1 MNDALQALRRD
12 ELAVLAR
19 EYLLAGHL
27 NDRAGMPFVVAE
39 LGLDAMR
46 EIAIEEWMSASPV
59 YTRRMRRALG
69 FDGDDVATIFK
80 GMQFDIGAPHQFM
93 DFRYMVHDAT
103 HGEFS
108 LAWCGALMD
117 VEPMGEQ
124 FVVTMCHHIEDP
136 TFDATASVT
145 NPRARMRPVHRP
157 PRIPAG
163 RVPHCNWT
171 VEIDP
176 NAEPLSEPEGAKW
189 LATSLAANVEL
200 TTEPEAA
207 RPDGDTDYAGPLDPD
222 LQMERFSR
230 ATLVRICDEVC
241 LQGQLLARA
250 FLRAV
255 AARTDAETATRIG
268 ARQLVGVAGV
278 VSKRLGTMLGT
289 RGGIADVTRVLRL
302 HPALRP
308 FAYVNATVEEGRVEV
323 GPCPALE
330 EGDDLTWPAILVRDG
345 TAAMQSVVQ
354 AIDPQ
359 ATCQAI
365 EPKQHAGAA
374 WIVRIDANAPH
385 ATDPDEVRVTSF
397 SKGVAFEFANRQGSQ
412 TGPAKQAE

>member
-1 MNDALQALRRD
+1 MNDVLASLGREQ
-12 ELAVLAR
+12 LAVLAR

-27 NDRAGMPFVVAE
+27 IDRAGMPFVLAE
-39 LGLDAMR
+39 FGLDAMR
-46 EIAIEEWMSASPV
+46 EVAIEEWMSASPV

-69 FDGDDVATIFK
+69 FEGDDVATIFK

-93 DFRYMVHDAT
+93 DFRFTVHDAT

-157 PRIPAG
+157 PRVPHD

-176 NAEPLSEPEGAKW
+176 DAEPLSEPEGATW
-189 LATSLAANVEL
+189 LATSRAANVEL
-200 TTEPEAA
+200 TTQPEPHPE
-207 RPDGDTDYAGPLDPD
+207 GETDYAGAFDPD

-230 ATLVRICDEVC
+230 ATLVRICDELC
-241 LQGQLLARA
+241 LQGHLLARS
-250 FLRAV
+250 FMHAV
-255 AARTDAETATRIG
+255 ERRFGTETALRIG
-268 ARQLVGVAGV
+268 ARQLIGVAGV
-278 VSKRLGTMLGT
+278 AAKRIGRAIGAT
-289 RGGIADVTRVLRL
+289 GGLEDVTRVLDL

-308 FAYVNATVEEGRVEV
+308 FAYVNANTESGQVEI
-323 GPCPALE
+323 GPSPALE
-330 EGDDLTWPAILVRDG
+330 EGDDLAWPAILVRDG
-345 TAAMQSVVQ
+345 TAAVASIVQ
-354 AIDPQ
+354 AIDTQSVCEP
-359 ATCQAI
+359 I
-365 EPKQHAGAA
+365 EPKERARAG
-374 WIVRIDANAPH
+374 WIVRIDENAPH
-385 ATDPDEVRVTSF
+385 ATEPDEVRITSF
-397 SKGVAFEFANRQGSQ
+397 SKGAAFEFANRQGSR
-412 TGPAKQAE
+412 TDPAKQAE